1 MTNIVTNKSFFTLLM
16 LSIFGFFSLAATQH
30 IDDVAMLAWGEISAS
45 SKSITSV
52 KIADFEKNIAA
63 PLIFK
68 FNKKEAAG
76 VSAHISIF
84 PMNAGIDPVQVDLV
98 AGELSPDARTILK
111 ENAKWGTKIFIENAE
126 FSLKGKVKIMPTMVI
141 KLN

>member
-1 MTNIVTNKSFFTLLM
+1 MTNSASNKLFFIPLLF
-16 LSIFGFFSLAATQH
+16 SIFAFFSLAATQH
-30 IDDVAMLAWGEISAS
+30 NDDIATITWGTMSLS
-45 SKSITSV
+45 SKNITAV
-52 KIADFEKNIAA
+52 KIADFEKNIVL
-63 PLIFK
+63 PLFFK
-68 FNKKEAAG
+68 LNKKEAIG

-98 AGELSPDARTILK
+98 AGELSAEARTILK

-126 FSLKGKVKIMPTMVI
+126 FSLKGKVKIMPTVVI